1 MVSYLNYIRFL
12 AEADGQVNTHSTHVE
27 EKFILDGPKGL
38 DASVEGLRCIVDEI
52 GRGEI
57 PAVSTKIDGI
67 ALFFGWTDKGFFV
80 SNKSLFNKTPKIAY
94 SNDEIKANWKAD
106 LFPMMS
112 AALEYLPKVCPKD
125 KCVYQ
130 GDFLFSNRTLKSVKV
145 AGVDS
150 WAWHPNIIEYTV
162 SKTSAIGKSVAKA
175 KMGIV
180 VHTRYTWDGINPKT
194 LGVAEFGISKKNFK
208 NSKDVFL
215 IDTISNLS
223 AQNGDVGFAK
233 GDWDEIGSL
242 LKDALAMKSKIDWD
256 LLKDSG
262 FSALLLPYYN
272 TFVKSGVIPPVA
284 ARVEGF
290 KAHVQEKMEKAVAS
304 RKTEKG
310 QAAQRALYEPY
321 LDVPAKSLESIFL
334 TMDMLT
340 KVKLMVLDQLNR
352 YALYKNFVVTR
363 GGDYI
368 SPKDEGF
375 VIVKSAGRGLKL
387 VDRLEFS
394 RNNFSKDIV
403 SGFDK
408 DEFQLV

>member
-1 MVSYLNYIRFL
+1 MVSYLTYIRLL

-27 EKFILDGPKGL
+27 EKFILDGQKGL
-38 DASVEGLRCIVDEI
+38 EASVEGLRCIVDEI

-67 ALFFGWTDKGFFV
+67 ALFFGWTSKGFFV
-80 SNKSLFNKTPKIAY
+80 SNKSLFNKTPKLAY
-94 SNDEIKANWKAD
+94 TNDEIKANWKAD
-106 LFPMMS
+106 LYPMLS
-112 AALEYLPKVCPKD
+112 AALDLLPKVCPKD
-125 KCVYQ
+125 GCVYQ
-130 GDFLFSNRTLKSVKV
+130 GDWLFSSKTLKSVKV

-150 WAWHPNIIEYTV
+150 WGWHPNIIEYTV
-162 SKTSAIGKSVAKA
+162 AKSSPIGKAVGQA
-175 KMGIV
+175 KMGLV
-180 VHTRYTWDGINPKT
+180 VHTRYTWDGVNTKT
-194 LGVAEFGISKKNFK
+194 LGVAEFGITKKNFK
-208 NSKDVFL
+208 KSKDVFL
-215 IDTISNLS
+215 IDTVSNLS
-223 AQNGDVGFAK
+223 TQNGDVGFAK
-233 GDWDEIGSL
+233 GDWDEIGTL
-242 LKDALAMKSKIDWD
+242 LKNALAMKSKIDWE

-262 FSALLLPYYN
+262 FAMLLLPYYN

-284 ARVEGF
+284 SRVEGF
-290 KAHVQEKMEKAVAS
+290 KTHVQEKMEKAVAS

-321 LDVPAKSLESIFL
+321 LNVPAKSLENIFL

-363 GGDYI
+363 KGDYI
-368 SPKDEGF
+368 STKDEGF
-375 VIVKSAGRGLKL
+375 VIVKSAGKGLKL

>member
-12 AEADGQVNTHSTHVE
+12 AEADGQVNTHSAHVE
-27 EKFILDGPKGL
+27 EKFILDGAKGL
-38 DASVEGLRCIVDEI
+38 EASVEGLRCIADEI

-67 ALFFGWTDKGFFV
+67 AIFFGWTSQGFFV
-80 SNKSLFNKTPKIAY
+80 SNKSLFNKAPKLAY
-94 SNDEIKANWKAD
+94 TNEEIKANWKAD
-106 LFPMMS
+106 LFPMLS
-112 AALEYLPKVCPKD
+112 LALELLPKVCPKD
-125 KCVYQ
+125 GCVYQ
-130 GDFLFSNRTLKSVKV
+130 GDFLFSKKTLKSVKI
-145 AGVDS
+145 ADVDS

-162 SKTSAIGKSVAKA
+162 SKTSDIGKAVGKA
-175 KMGIV
+175 KMGLV
-180 VHTRYTWDGINPKT
+180 VHTRYTWDGVNPKT
-194 LGVAEFGISKKNFK
+194 LGVAEFGISKKQFRK
-208 NSKDVFL
+208 SADVFL

-223 AQNGDVGFAK
+223 ARNGQVGFGK
-233 GDWDEIGSL
+233 GDWDEIGKL
-242 LKDALAMKSKIDWD
+242 LKDALAMKSKIDWE

-262 FSALLLPYYN
+262 FAALLLPYYN
-272 TFVKSGVIPPVA
+272 TFVKSGTIPPVA
-284 ARVEGF
+284 ARVDGF

-321 LDVPAKSLESIFL
+321 LDVKDKSLESIFL

-352 YALYKNFVVTR
+352 YAMYKNFVVTR
-363 GGDYI
+363 KGDYI
-368 SPKDEGF
+368 STKDEGF
-375 VIVKSAGRGLKL
+375 VIVKSAGKGLKL

-403 SGFDK
+403 SGFEK
-408 DEFQLV
+408 NEFQLA